1 MRRHPNADRRLIMK
15 QATKRYNRIAQY
27 MPRTGEALSPRN
39 APPAIRASDARAY
52 DRSDNPT
59 AGRNGSGDG
68 RRRTRNTMANAR
80 MGGRK
85 VHYFEPA
92 ELDTVPRPNVQA
104 PPRIAPQ
111 HALETHAKTLA
122 AAEFAGHRDRAMQ
135 RHSILTTNG
144 AVDVQPRTGP
154 VWLSDSPNI

>member
-1 MRRHPNADRRLIMK
+1 MKRNRYDLNDRRAYDGRP
-15 QATKRYNRIAQY
+15 ATRK
-27 MPRTGEALSPRN
+27 ALSPRN
-39 APPAIRASDARAY
+39 PAPAIRASDAPTY
-52 DRSDNPT
+52 DRSDNPV
-59 AGRNGSGDG
+59 AGRTGPGDG
-68 RRRTRNTMANAR
+68 RTRTRNTMRNAR

-122 AAEFAGHRDRAMQ
+122 AAEFAGYRQAAMQ
-135 RHSILTTNG
+135 RHSVLTTNG
-144 AVDVQPRTGP
+144 AVDVQPRIGP
-154 VWLSDSPNI
+154 VWLSDQETTS

>member
-1 MRRHPNADRRLIMK
+1 MK

-27 MPRTGEALSPRN
+27 LPKPGDALSPRN
-39 APPAIRASDARAY
+39 AAPAIRASGTTGRAMT
-52 DRSDNPT
+52 DRSGDPT
-59 AGRNGSGDG
+59 SGRNGPGT
-68 RRRTRNTMANAR
+68 RHPARNTMRNAR

-111 HALETHAKTLA
+111 HALETHTKTLA
-122 AAEFAGHRDRAMQ
+122 AAEFAGHRQAAMQ
-135 RHSILTTNG
+135 RHSVLTTNG
-144 AVDVQPRTGP
+144 AVDVQPRIGP
-154 VWLSDSPNI
+154 VWLND